1 MTVPMT
7 ELVEAGLL
15 KGYVDPHLSEAERE
29 WLRNSEDGD
38 LRRGVDLSEA
48 AADLVLSTSGLI
60 R

>member
-15 KGYVDPHLSEAERE
+15 TGYVDPHLTEAERE
-29 WLRNSEDGD
+29 LLRNSEDGN
-38 LRRGVDLSEA
+38 LGGVDLSEA